1 MWILKLQEVILKS
14 VDCGSYD
21 NESEIMKSVDHVSVS
36 TQVITASI
44 IHDPINEDYG
54 RAMSKPRTALF
65 QEREN
70 DEPMTPRVN
79 ISGVLSSNNMKDPS
93 FINFGAFSFD
103 IRQNMTKEE
112 DLPCRAIMSTKLI
125 FYGVNL
131 RKQHEKQFM
140 QIGSIL
146 CEIKEI
152 PT

>member
-1 MWILKLQEVILKS
+1 MLHSPSKV
-14 VDCGSYD
+14 
-21 NESEIMKSVDHVSVS
+21 
-36 TQVITASI
+36 QVQC
-44 IHDPINEDYG
+44 
-54 RAMSKPRTALF
+54 RRTS
-65 QEREN
+65 

-112 DLPCRAIMSTKLI
+112 DLPCRAIMSTKLS

-140 QIGSIL
+140 QIGSML

>member
-1 MWILKLQEVILKS
+1 
-14 VDCGSYD
+14 
-21 NESEIMKSVDHVSVS
+21 
-36 TQVITASI
+36 
-44 IHDPINEDYG
+44 
-54 RAMSKPRTALF
+54 
-65 QEREN
+65 
-70 DEPMTPRVN
+70 MTPRVN

-112 DLPCRAIMSTKLI
+112 DLLCRAIMSTKLS

-131 RKQHEKQFM
+131 RQQHEKQFM
-140 QIGSIL
+140 QIGSML